1 MNKQPTQT
9 RESIFACAAF
19 ADILKHSGRNQIQLA
34 KLCGLERKT
43 VMRWIH
49 GGVCPRLDDVAKICA
64 ALGMDEIRLPLRE
77 VNNETNQHF

>member
-19 ADILKHSGRNQIQLA
+19 ADIMKRSGLNQIQLA
-34 KLCGLERKT
+34 TICGLERKA

-49 GGVCPRLDDVAKICA
+49 GGACPRLDDVAKICA

-77 VNNETNQHF
+77 VKHGTVDDI